1 MSFIKIESFTTPI
14 FLEQK
19 NEWLNNLNLY
29 CDPYIDNAKKDNKK
43 IIEEN
48 KIKFN
53 KDIKDFGITHHSLPL
68 YEDINFQE
76 FNNYIKTKSY
86 ILLEDMGYDLSNYNL
101 YFTELWVQEFAEQGG
116 GHHEGHIHYDNHISG
131 FYFLKCSDK
140 TSYPIFHDPRT
151 AKLMSQL
158 PLKDENELT
167 FASNKIHIKPNPGT
181 LIFFP
186 AYLEHQFTVDYGIE
200 PFRFIH
206 FNLQAVRKIIINSIS
221 K

>member
-1 MSFIKIESFTTPI
+1 MNFIKIESFTTPI

-29 CDPYIDNAKKDNKK
+29 CDPYIDTAKKDNKK

-48 KIKFN
+48 KIKFK

-68 YEDINFQE
+68 YDDLNFKE
-76 FNNYIKTKSY
+76 FNNYVKTKSY
-86 ILLEDMGYDLSNYNL
+86 ILLEDMGHDLKNYNL
-101 YFTELWVQEFAEQGG
+101 YFTEMWVQEFAEHGG

-140 TSYPIFHDPRT
+140 TSYPIFHDPRI
-151 AKLMSQL
+151 AKIMSQL
-158 PLKDENELT
+158 PLKDENEIT
-167 FASNKIHIKPNPGT
+167 YANNKIHLKPTPGT
-181 LIFFP
+181 LVFFP
-186 AYLEHQFTVDYGIE
+186 AYLEHEFTIDYGVE

-206 FNLQAVRKIIINSIS
+206 FNLQAVRKKIINF
-221 K
+221 